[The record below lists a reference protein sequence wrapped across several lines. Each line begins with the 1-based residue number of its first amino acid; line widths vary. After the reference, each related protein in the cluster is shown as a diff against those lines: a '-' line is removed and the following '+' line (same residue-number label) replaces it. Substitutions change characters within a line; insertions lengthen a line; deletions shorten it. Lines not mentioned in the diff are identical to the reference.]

1 MKVARN
7 WLEPTLFTHWGIT
20 ALLSWLCL
28 HNDNKTSWMFK
39 LSGACPGIFTSA
51 WTFNVCK
58 CSTALYNLVHLSG
71 ILDFE
76 RINKQKLMLL
86 PRRPHPGR
94 VLFIVI
100 LTVQR
105 GTNGNC
111 CYCFGWGPSWTVAER
126 ECMCPYGHQRVQTAG
141 LEYLD
146 DPRSPQSSFSLFSAP
161 LFYSV
166 LLSLSLY
173 LPSPFLLNPKGNRWT
188 LAETGGN
195 QRHGV
200 NSVLKSNQAR
210 ARERTPRRA
219 GWLATHSR
227 V

>member
-1 MKVARN
+1 MDNKN
-7 WLEPTLFTHWGIT
+7 NNKSKKKKKKENESGQKLTWTNTFYTLWGIT
-20 ALLSWLCL
+20 ALLSWFCL
-28 HNDNKTSWMFK
+28 HDDNKTSWMFK

-76 RINKQKLMLL
+76 RINRQKLPLL
-86 PRRPHPGR
+86 PRRPQPGR

-126 ECMCPYGHQRVQTAG
+126 ECMCPYGHQRAQTAG

-146 DPRSPQSSFSLFSAP
+146 DPR
-161 LFYSV
+161 
-166 LLSLSLY
+166 
-173 LPSPFLLNPKGNRWT
+173 
-188 LAETGGN
+188 
-195 QRHGV
+195 
-200 NSVLKSNQAR
+200 
-210 ARERTPRRA
+210 
-219 GWLATHSR
+219 
-227 V
+227 